1 MKPDELISAAIK
13 AREEANA
20 KYSSFKVGAAF
31 LTKSGKIFTG
41 SNVESSSYSLT
52 ICAER
57 VALTKALS
65 EGEKDFSA
73 VAVVTETSS
82 TPCGACRQLM
92 WDYAGDISVYVA
104 DTTGKYREIQLS
116 ELLPYPFE
124 DTDLKKHN
132 GHDDGK

>member
-1 MKPDELISAAIK
+1 MKPDELISAAIN
-13 AREEANA
+13 AREGANA

-65 EGEKDFSA
+65 EGERDFSA
-73 VAVVTETSS
+73 VAVVTDTRS

-92 WDYAGDISVYVA
+92 WDYAGDIPVYVA
-104 DTTGKYREIQLS
+104 DTTGKFHEIHLS

-124 DTDLKKHN
+124 DTDLRKHGEN
-132 GHDDGK
+132 DEGK